1 MLEAIPVG
9 TRMVFE
15 VMIDQDTIFG
25 REYSFW
31 LGGDQ
36 GKIILMQAKKH
47 LKLLESYFV
56 IR

>member
-1 MLEAIPVG
+1 LEAIPVG